1 MIRLNPEIAALQWQN
16 LIEEIAVILNNDAD
30 TLERNINYYQR
41 IREIPETDPLKLQNL
56 YNKLI
61 REQNRFY
68 YFTEIYF
75 RLQNPNLVNMMN
87 GIEEVFYKQKAIN
100 GKDDDDFVIYFRKYL
115 DSSQVYYM
123 PL

>member
-1 MIRLNPEIAALQWQN
+1 MIRLNPEIAALPWQN

-41 IREIPETDPLKLQNL
+41 IREIPETDPKKLQNL

-75 RLQNPNLVNMMN
+75 RLQNHNLVNMMN
-87 GIEEVFYKQKAIN
+87 GIEEVFNKQRAIN
-100 GKDDDDFVIYFRKYL
+100 GRDDDDFVIYFRKFQ
-115 DSSQVYYM
+115 DNSQVYYM

>member
-1 MIRLNPEIAALQWQN
+1 MIKLNPEISAMPWQK

-41 IREIPETDPLKLQNL
+41 IREIPETDPKKLQNL
-56 YNKLI
+56 YNRLI

-75 RLQNPNLVNMMN
+75 RLQNPSLVNMMN
-87 GIEEVFYKQKAIN
+87 GIEEVFRKQKDIN
-100 GKDDDDFVIYFRKYL
+100 GKDDDDFVIYFRKYQEN
-115 DSSQVYYM
+115 SQVYYM

>member
-1 MIRLNPEIAALQWQN
+1 MIRMNPEIAALPWQI
-16 LIEEIAVILNNDAD
+16 LIDEIAKILNNDAD
-30 TLERNINYYQR
+30 TLERNINYYQK
-41 IREIPETDPLKLQNL
+41 IREIPSTDSKKLENL

-87 GIEEVFYKQKAIN
+87 GIEEVFRKQKAVN
-100 GKDDDDFVIYFRKYL
+100 GKDDDDFVIYYRKYQEN
-115 DSSQVYYM
+115 SQ
-123 PL
+123 

>member
-1 MIRLNPEIAALQWQN
+1 MIRLNPEIAAMPWQK
-16 LIEEIAVILNNDAD
+16 LIEEIAVILNDDAD

-41 IREIPETDPLKLQNL
+41 IREIPETDPKKLQNL

-61 REQNRFY
+61 RERNRFY

-87 GIEEVFYKQKAIN
+87 GIEQVFSKQKAVN
-100 GKDDDDFVIYFRKYL
+100 GKEDEDFVIYFRKFQ
-115 DSSQVYYM
+115 DNSQVYYM

>member
-1 MIRLNPEIAALQWQN
+1 MIRLNPEIAALPWQK

-87 GIEEVFYKQKAIN
+87 GIEQVFNKQRAIN
-100 GKDDDDFVIYFRKYL
+100 GRDDDDFVIYFRKFQ
-115 DSSQVYYM
+115 DNSQVYYM
-123 PL
+123 P